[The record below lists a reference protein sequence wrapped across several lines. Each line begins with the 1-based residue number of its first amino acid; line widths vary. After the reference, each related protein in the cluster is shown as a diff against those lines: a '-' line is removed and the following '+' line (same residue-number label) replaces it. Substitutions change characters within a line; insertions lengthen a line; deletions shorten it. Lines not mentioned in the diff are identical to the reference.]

1 MALVGMA
8 WVFASAL
15 LEEPEF
21 CSGGWMD
28 EKSLSPLML
37 GAKSTASGR
46 KEQVCF
52 LLHFHS
58 LSCLPRGLV
67 RPCRAVLGSL
77 TWLWTFE

>member
-37 GAKSTASGR
+37 GAKSTASGG
-46 KEQVCF
+46 KEQVWY
-52 LLHFHS
+52 
-58 LSCLPRGLV
+58 PRTPL
-67 RPCRAVLGSL
+67 
-77 TWLWTFE
+77 